1 MKYLYFVF
9 LFVCVFNSSSF
20 SKVDV
25 TLFFLKNYDLDFF
38 DGYSKYKNQMD
49 LIVEEN
55 SEVIE
60 DTELKKVLK
69 YNSDEEAY
77 FIIDLF
83 LLQSD
88 KKLPIIILQKNF
100 KIQGLVSNG
109 VYYYFNDSA
118 INNLANA
125 NMEKTPSA
133 VRLNVSHDGI
143 DEYALAEN
151 TSFSFEKLQDA
162 INMFYYY
169 NGTDEIR
176 GEVMQLKFF
185 ITYAL
190 QFKIVE
196 KEISE
201 YFKFLNRQ
209 DSLDDYK
216 KIVFNWEKYSNS
228 AILGDEESLKII
240 KIADKNLTPIK
251 NEKAL
256 NIIRGDYKKAANTNI
271 KSEDEDED
279 TLEGDKNNSNKK
291 GVDGEKERE
300 NQQSKVLDKVEKEKD
315 SGVDSAET
323 NTNIGDKGVDNKEV
337 EVKEEV
343 DKKDS

>member
-100 KIQGLVSNG
+100 KIQGFVSNG

-169 NGTDEIR
+169 NGTDELR

-196 KEISE
+196 KEISD

-271 KSEDEDED
+271 KSEDEDDNLGGD
-279 TLEGDKNNSNKK
+279 TNNNK
-291 GVDGEKERE
+291 E
-300 NQQSKVLDKVEKEKD
+300 NAEKEKD
-315 SGVDSAET
+315 SAET
-323 NTNIGDKGVDNKEV
+323 DTNIEDNKEVEVKEEVEDNKNV